1 MELRYL
7 ERLEIDQIAERLG
20 MKRNAVDQ
28 ALHRG
33 HRKLR
38 ETLTRG

>member
-1 MELRYL
+1 MELRYR
-7 ERLEIDQIAERLG
+7 EHLEIEEIAERLG

-33 HRKLR
+33 HDKLR
-38 ETLTRG
+38 ETLTGG